1 MVLEN
6 SGRPLFYPS
15 QTAREA
21 LASRFGLPFH
31 DSMQDWEWEV
41 ADVGRFDEFLEV
53 YRAAGVTDAERYSL
67 MEMLIQ
73 CVEEM
78 PSSLFDAAW
87 QRIEPFLL
95 ARPEI
100 HASTISY
107 WACLEEIGP
116 EAEFEVS
123 RNMRRIW
130 RMISDQM

>member
-1 MVLEN
+1 MMSAN
-6 SGRPLFYPS
+6 SGKPVFYPS
-15 QTAREA
+15 QMAREA
-21 LASRFGLPFH
+21 LATRFGLPFH
-31 DSMQDWEWEV
+31 YSMQDWEWEV
-41 ADVGRFDEFLEV
+41 ADVKRFDEFFEA
-53 YRAAGVTDAERYSL
+53 YRAEGVTDAERYSL
-67 MEMLIQ
+67 MEILIQ

-78 PSSLFDAAW
+78 PLSLFDSAW
-87 QRIEPFLL
+87 QRIELSLL

-107 WACLEEIGP
+107 WACLEDIGP